1 MNTSRAY
8 IKTSMVACL
17 LTAIPAHAAD
27 TSKVTLVDWDTR
39 TASCPAK
46 VTQSINVTIRVTD
59 INDLLID
66 FDTGETAQ
74 YQLRAKG
81 APMSA
86 VPTENPVGLPLQES
100 VQVSGNPCDA
110 QILADA
116 LASVRTH
123 AKDRK
128 VITPEAGGKYISWR
142 ETAGAAIGV
151 PGFSAIAQA
160 IALSNDKKYAAC
172 GTFITEHSA
181 DAVVRW
187 VELVQSAEGTSSS
200 GAPAHSID
208 FSVNLEPNQNY
219 EFELQESW
227 KGKIVGRKMYW
238 PCGEADIF
246 SLSVGPLITT
256 LPYRTYNQQQVPT
269 ATGTQ
274 NELVVSGNTNVNV
287 LGAALLNIHPP
298 SLIPGSPGWTTGFAF
313 SVGPVY
319 TLGNAPS
326 VSKLGIFVG
335 GSVHL
340 YRSFF
345 LTPGI
350 HIGQFADYPAGFHQG
365 SVIPSGFGSL
375 TPVTRNTAHFAIGIT
390 FKTTSFKKSSQNNGA
405 ASNAGTNT
413 PTQNKQSGSS
423 NQQPGNQGTAG
434 GGTGGGGGA
443 NPQAKPA
450 PSNQNPPAQPATPPA
465 PLPPPAQ
472 NPNSSQ

>member
-1 MNTSRAY
+1 VTTSYAFVKNS
-8 IKTSMVACL
+8 IIACL
-17 LTAIPAHAAD
+17 LATVPAQAAD
-27 TSKVTLVDWDTR
+27 TSSVTQVDWDTR
-39 TASCPAK
+39 THSCPTK
-46 VTQSINVTIRVTD
+46 VTQSTNVTIRVTD

-74 YQLRAKG
+74 YRLTAKD
-81 APMSA
+81 APMSVVA
-86 VPTENPVGLPLQES
+86 PGTALFTGQSSATVA
-100 VQVSGNPCDA
+100 GNPCD
-110 QILADA
+110 QKTLADA

-123 AKDRK
+123 AKDSK
-128 VITPEAGGKYISWR
+128 VITPDAGGTYISWM
-142 ETAGAAIGV
+142 ETARAALVV
-151 PGFSAIAQA
+151 PGFGAIAQA
-160 IALSNDKKYAAC
+160 ITLSSDKKYPDC
-172 GTFITEHSA
+172 ETFITEHSD
-181 DAVVRW
+181 DAVVKW

-200 GAPAHSID
+200 GAPAHSRDYSI
-208 FSVNLEPNQNY
+208 NLEPNRNY

-227 KGKIVGRKMYW
+227 KGTTVGHKLYW
-238 PCGEADIF
+238 SCGEMDIF

-287 LGAALLNIHPP
+287 LGAALINIHPP
-298 SLIPGSPGWTTGFAF
+298 SLIPGSPGWTSGFAF

-350 HIGQFADYPAGFHQG
+350 HIGQFADYPAGFHEG

-375 TPVTRNTAHFAIGIT
+375 SPVTRNTAHFAIGIT
-390 FKTTSFKKSSQNNGA
+390 FKTTSFKSSSQSNNGA
-405 ASNAGTNT
+405 APNSGT
-413 PTQNKQSGSS
+413 S
-423 NQQPGNQGTAG
+423 QQPGSGSPQQPVKGSPGSGSGGG
-434 GGTGGGGGA
+434 GGTGGGAGA
-443 NPQAKPA
+443 GPT
-450 PSNQNPPAQPATPPA
+450 PPAQPEAQPSSGSSGS
-465 PLPPPAQ
+465 Q
-472 NPNSSQ
+472 NPNPPQR